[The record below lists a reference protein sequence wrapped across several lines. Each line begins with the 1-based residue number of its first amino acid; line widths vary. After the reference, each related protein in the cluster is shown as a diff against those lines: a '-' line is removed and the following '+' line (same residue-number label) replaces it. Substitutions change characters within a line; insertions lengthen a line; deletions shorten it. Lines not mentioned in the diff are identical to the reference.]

1 MRRALVTGGCGFIG
15 SSLVKKLV
23 EEGWQVDVVD
33 DMSGGSLDA
42 LEGVSKRVLPAS
54 SFLEPYYQSVN
65 RREGQPATSPIVQ
78 LQREEDL
85 VLVIPDDF
93 ASDHML
99 AHIQHG
105 FYDVVFHQA
114 AIPRVSYSVENP
126 AETTYTNVF
135 STVRLFEACAGNV
148 DRVVWASSS
157 SVYGG
162 AESMPTHESERGKNL
177 PKSPYAWQKFTIED
191 YARLAA
197 DLYDL
202 DIVCLRY
209 FNVFGPGQL
218 GDSPYSTAVAA
229 WCHAAKNGLPLR
241 SDGDGEQTRDMC
253 YIDNT
258 VDANILAA
266 NSNMT
271 FRGRAYNIAC
281 GSSVSN
287 NQILDYFRA
296 NFDVAI
302 KHAPERPGDVKHTL
316 ADTSRAEEELGYKPL
331 VTFWEGLEQTIDWW
345 DLG

>member
-23 EEGWQVDVVD
+23 KEDWHVDVVD
-33 DMSGGSLDA
+33 NMSGGSLDA
-42 LEGVSKRVLPAS
+42 LEGVRKRVLPAS
-54 SFLEPYYQSVN
+54 SFLEHYYQTVN
-65 RREGQPATSPIVQ
+65 RKEGQAITSPTVQ
-78 LQREEDL
+78 LQREKDL

-99 AHIQHG
+99 AHIQKG

-135 STVRLFEACAGNV
+135 STVRLFEACAGKV

-191 YARLAA
+191 YAKLAA
-197 DLYDL
+197 DLYNL

-266 NSNMT
+266 NSKMS

-287 NQILDYFRA
+287 NQILEYFRA
-296 NFDVAI
+296 NFDVTVR
-302 KHAPERPGDVKHTL
+302 HAPERAGDVKHTL
-316 ADTSRAEEELGYKPL
+316 ADIARAESELGYRPL

-345 DLG
+345 ELD

>member
-15 SSLVKKLV
+15 SNLTKKLI

-33 DMSGGSLDA
+33 DMSAGSLDA
-42 LEGVSKRVLPAS
+42 LEGLKLRVLPNG
-54 SFLEPYYQSVN
+54 SFLRPFYDSLN
-65 RREGQPATSPIVQ
+65 RIEGQPMTTPTVHAERSQKT
-78 LQREEDL
+78 

-93 ASDHML
+93 ASDHVVS
-99 AHIQHG
+99 HIRNK

-126 AETTYTNVF
+126 GETTYTNIF

-148 DRVVWASSS
+148 SRVVWASSS

-162 AESMPTHESERGKNL
+162 AELMPTSESERGNKL
-177 PKSPYAWQKFTIED
+177 PLSPYAWQKYTIED
-191 YARLAA
+191 YAKIAA
-197 DLYDL
+197 ELYDQ

-218 GDSPYSTAVAA
+218 GNSPYSTAVAA
-229 WCHAAKNGLPLR
+229 WCHATKHGLPLR

-253 YIDNT
+253 YIDNV

-266 NSNMT
+266 NSKIE
-271 FRGRAYNIAC
+271 FRGRCYNIAC

-287 NQILDYFRA
+287 NEILNYFRA
-296 NFDVAI
+296 NFDVHVR
-302 KHAPERPGDVKHTL
+302 KAPERPGDVKHTL
-316 ADTSRAEEELGYKPL
+316 ADISRAEEELGYKPL
-331 VTFWEGLEQTIDWW
+331 VTFWEGLEQTINWW
-345 DLG
+345 EL